1 MPVLTRFKVFLVSS
15 FPRSVHKICGQDW
28 WAGGLIVILFTI
40 CNKLPLVHLRY
51 DGHDIF
57 GV

>member
-1 MPVLTRFKVFLVSS
+1 MCIKYV
-15 FPRSVHKICGQDW
+15 DE
-28 WAGGLIVILFTI
+28 AGGLIVILFTI

-57 GV
+57 DV